1 MIGQLEYSLIWS
13 SSMQLRYAKVYAGVC
28 IHYTYYSKLLFIPNT
43 VPNPTTVYLIW
54 YLDSVPNFWYLDSRP
69 DWDLCCIKVNTF
81 YWIHRDFLLGSRT
94 LRSPITE
101 HFLCAYI
108 HLIHLKWLFC
118 FSISIL
124 RSYAR
129 LLICEFFFS
138 PSPLSNS
145 IIHAIAYRCERQKLA
160 KKKKESYT

>member
-1 MIGQLEYSLIWS
+1 MPK
-13 SSMQLRYAKVYAGVC
+13 SMLGVF
-28 IHYTYYSKLLFIPNT
+28 IHNTYYSKLLFIPNT